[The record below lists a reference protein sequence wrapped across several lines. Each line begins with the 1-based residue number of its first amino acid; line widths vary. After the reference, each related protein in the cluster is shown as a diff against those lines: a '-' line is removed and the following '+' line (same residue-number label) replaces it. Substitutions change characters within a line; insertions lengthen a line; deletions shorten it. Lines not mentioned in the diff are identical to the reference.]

1 MRASHR
7 CVPRYLWRLVG
18 LFCLGLIPSLLGAA
32 PAPPELCITA
42 ARTAAQQT
50 GVPFDVLMAISLTE
64 TGRNMNGQM
73 TVWPWTVNME
83 GAGHWFDTAD
93 DARAYVYEHFKL
105 GARSFDVGC
114 FQINYKWH
122 HQEFESLDQMFDPL
136 AGALYAARFLT
147 DLKAETG
154 SWETA
159 AGAYHS
165 RTPEHAE
172 RYMATFSDYREGI
185 EEVPFMTAAVA
196 EAPPVIPM
204 DVPVPEPRVNS
215 FPFFR
220 KSGDTAGSNG
230 SLVPLGSRGSTGRL
244 IDFNA
249 AEG

>member
-1 MRASHR
+1 MRETHR
-7 CVPRYLWRLVG
+7 SVPRSRCAFAG
-18 LFCLGLIPSLLGAA
+18 LLCLGLTTQGLAA
-32 PAPPELCITA
+32 SPAPPDLCVM
-42 ARTAAQQT
+42 AAQTASQQS

-64 TGRNMNGQM
+64 TGRNMNGQV

-83 GAGHWFDTAD
+83 GVGHWFDTAD

-122 HQEFESLDQMFDPL
+122 HQEFDSLDQMFDPL

-154 SWETA
+154 TWETA

-185 EEVPFMTAAVA
+185 EDVPLMAAAVA

-204 DVPVPEPRVNS
+204 EVPVPERRVNT

-220 KSGDTAGSNG
+220 KSAQTTSANG
-230 SLVPLGSRGSTGRL
+230 SLVPLGAAASPGRL
-244 IDFNA
+244 INFTA
-249 AEG
+249 TEG